1 MTSKHIIFAAKPR
14 LSDEEP
20 DLLEQDD
27 IESTYSSSQDGWLPW
42 DSDDLIDIHRIVQER
57 MPRQQKEILEAF
69 LCGMTFVDLGVSEKY
84 YRYWYNK
91 AVEFIKD
98 ELKL

>member
-1 MTSKHIIFAAKPR
+1 MHTVNAARPR
-14 LSDEEP
+14 LSDEEIDP
-20 DLLEQDD
+20 MEADD
-27 IESTYSSSQDGWLPW
+27 HENAQTQPEDGWLPW

-57 MPRQQKEILEAF
+57 MPHSQKEILEAF

-84 YRYWYNK
+84 FRYHYQK
-91 AVEFIKD
+91 AVEFIKA

>member
-1 MTSKHIIFAAKPR
+1 MTTTHLVFAAKPR

-27 IESTYSSSQDGWLPW
+27 VESTYSAGQDGWLPW

-57 MPRQQKEILEAF
+57 MPRQQREILEAF
-69 LCGMTFVDLGVSEKY
+69 LCGMTFLEFGVSEKY
-84 YRYWYNK
+84 FRYHYQQ
-91 AVEFIKD
+91 AVQFIKM